1 MQPAPAS
8 PLSLALA
15 THLGRHWI
23 WLLLRGLL
31 AVVFGVLAFRHP
43 IAAGLSL
50 ALLWGAWALAE
61 GVVLLVT
68 AWQARGSGRSI
79 WPLVAMGLLGVA
91 AGVLTL
97 LVPAATAT
105 ALLAMIAAWSLATG
119 VLTIITAVRIR
130 KEIEGE
136 WLLGLSGLL
145 SVIFGVAVLVNPAAG
160 GVTIVWL
167 IAAWAVL
174 IGILLIFFAVR
185 MRGLARQI
193 KAADA

>member
-1 MQPAPAS
+1 MQNSSVS
-8 PLSLALA
+8 PFTLALA
-15 THLGRHWI
+15 SHLGRHWI
-23 WLLLRGLL
+23 WILLRGLL
-31 AVVFGVLAFRHP
+31 AVVFGILAFRHP
-43 IAAGLSL
+43 VAAGLSL

-61 GVVLLVT
+61 GVVLLIT
-68 AWQARGSGRSI
+68 AWQARGSGRSV
-79 WPLVAMGLLGVA
+79 WPLVAMGILGVA

-105 ALLAMIAAWSLATG
+105 ALLAMIAAWSMATG
-119 VLTIITAVRIR
+119 GLTIITAIRIR

-145 SVIFGVAVLVNPAAG
+145 SLLFGVVVLVNPAAG

-167 IAAWAVL
+167 IAAWAVI

-185 MRGLARQI
+185 VRGLARQI
-193 KAADA
+193 GEAK